1 MKGTDMLDD
10 VKLIHEAL
18 TDLEEHLA
26 DMPQT
31 LKVKRARVF
40 ASRLHRRLHESVIKH
55 ADALPGDVVA
65 FSGGTPKPPR

>member
-1 MKGTDMLDD
+1 MLDD

-18 TDLEEHLA
+18 IDLEQHLEA
-26 DMPQT
+26 MPQT
-31 LKVKRARVF
+31 VKVKRARVL
-40 ASRLHRRLHESVIKH
+40 ADRLHRRLHESVIKH